1 MLRDIIFIIVR
12 LKRVFGENKPF
23 VKVKWKRVC
32 GLLYYNH
39 AIDDEIYASRYS
51 LNERRNRS
59 IKDLCTWYRNQQNE
73 KKEALYVL
81 LSDLMMNRYNEIQR
95 LSQLFHDEMNE
106 LTNEFSKKLE
116 KYNLKPDDLEEF
128 LSSWCCRRSSFIC
141 TLYVLALFVSCDII
155 MCRHSCILQFF
166 WIRSILVLFLFHFLW
181 LCFSNTTISSMNE
194 H

>member
-1 MLRDIIFIIVR
+1 M
-12 LKRVFGENKPF
+12 
-23 VKVKWKRVC
+23 KVKWKRVC

-39 AIDDEIYASRYS
+39 TIDDEIYASRYS

-128 LSSWCCRRSSFIC
+128 LSS
-141 TLYVLALFVSCDII
+141 
-155 MCRHSCILQFF
+155 
-166 WIRSILVLFLFHFLW
+166 
-181 LCFSNTTISSMNE
+181 
-194 H
+194 

>member
-1 MLRDIIFIIVR
+1 MKSLLKSMNNVLLSSSIAAMLRDIIFIIVR

-39 AIDDEIYASRYS
+39 TIDDEIYASRYS

-128 LSSWCCRRSSFIC
+128 LSS
-141 TLYVLALFVSCDII
+141 
-155 MCRHSCILQFF
+155 
-166 WIRSILVLFLFHFLW
+166 
-181 LCFSNTTISSMNE
+181 
-194 H
+194 